1 MLGLDRSASLFPTD
15 KKPSYVMQM
24 SGASNDTPHF
34 SLGGD
39 NEENGGTDAENP
51 RNINRSASHSAKI
64 DKMRN
69 KDGRKAKMKKR
80 MSMDLGDVNV
90 RV

>member
-1 MLGLDRSASLFPTD
+1 MLEAESRGSLYPAD

-24 SGASNDTPHF
+24 SGSSTEMSPHF

-39 NEENGGTDAENP
+39 ENDTDGE
-51 RNINRSASHSAKI
+51 RNMNRSTSRSAKM
-64 DKMRN
+64 DKMRH
-69 KDGRKAKMKKR
+69 KDERKAKMKKR

-90 RV
+90 IKRAI